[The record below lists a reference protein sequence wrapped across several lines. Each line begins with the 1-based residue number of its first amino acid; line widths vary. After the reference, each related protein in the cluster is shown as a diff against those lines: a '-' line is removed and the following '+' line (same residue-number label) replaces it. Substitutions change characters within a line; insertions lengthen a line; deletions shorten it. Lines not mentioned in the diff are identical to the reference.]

1 MKNDSQMKFISLT
14 WKDAIY
20 GQKKNVFFSLGTKFS
35 ITFAIATCYFEAVVP
50 MASVN
55 Q

>member
-1 MKNDSQMKFISLT
+1 MKNDSLMKFISLT

-20 GQKKNVFFSLGTKFS
+20 GQKKYIFLIWGQKFS
-35 ITFAIATCYFEAVVP
+35 ITFAIATCCFEPVVP
-50 MASVN
+50 KAFVT

>member
-1 MKNDSQMKFISLT
+1 MKFISLT

-20 GQKKNVFFSLGTKFS
+20 GQKIHFFFHLGTKFA
-35 ITFAIATCYFEAVVP
+35 ITFAIAICYFEAVVP
-50 MASVN
+50 VASVN